1 MAIYY
6 RKLVDQILITGKTYP
21 YRDMIRSFGGKFQT
35 AEKTWLLP
43 LNEAILSEVAA
54 LCKRVG
60 GGVLKETA
68 FMTDSPAAPA
78 PTPLIKVDPKNIRMP
93 TATAAATVKDG
104 LTVSELMTQ
113 VQLAIQAT
121 FPKSVWIMGEIQNFA
136 PRKQACFFELAD
148 AKQGSAQTAT
158 VTVKA
163 TLWQNTWA
171 MLKQKHGAPALE
183 QMFQDGIKVRLLCQV
198 SLYRDRG
205 QISLQVMDA
214 DPDFTRGALAL
225 QREQLLREL
234 RAKGLDVKNKQLPLA
249 AFPFRVGL
257 ISAEGS
263 RAKSDFLDQL
273 FTYKFPG
280 EVLFYPAQ
288 MQGENTL
295 PETVAG
301 IKALN
306 AAGCD
311 VIVITRGGGS
321 AADLRWFDA
330 KEVAYAI
337 AESNI
342 PIIAAIGHH
351 DDTCVAEEIAFRR
364 EKTPTAAAD
373 FLVHCFNATKE
384 RLEKRA
390 RQLSQLLDRTI
401 EQQNRWQQQLCQRL
415 RLAAQNAL
423 QRETLRHTQYSA
435 ALQQR
440 FAAQLNGTDRILA
453 QWTNRLQVQSERFLN
468 RERERCA
475 RQQQIL
481 FEKAQQG
488 LHLHREQLARF
499 ENKLV
504 AIDPTPWLAKG
515 WTQLFTEAGELLK
528 SGANVQVDARIHARL
543 LDALLHLKV
552 EKIDSMGRVEDK
564 ENF

>member
-1 MAIYY
+1 
-6 RKLVDQILITGKTYP
+6 
-21 YRDMIRSFGGKFQT
+21 MIRSFGGKFQT
-35 AEKTWLLP
+35 TEKTWLLP
-43 LNEAILSEVAA
+43 LDEAILTQVAA

-60 GGVLKETA
+60 GGVLKEA
-68 FMTDSPAAPA
+68 PALAPEPTIAPA
-78 PTPLIKVDPKNIRMP
+78 PLMKVTPKNIGLP
-93 TATAAATVKDG
+93 TAVSAAAIKDG

-113 VQLAIQAT
+113 VQLAIHAT
-121 FPKSVWIMGEIQNFA
+121 FPKSVWVLGEIQNFA
-136 PRKQACFFELAD
+136 LRKQACFFELAD
-148 AKQGSAQTAT
+148 AKQGAAQTAT

-163 TLWQNTWA
+163 TLWQNTMA

-234 RAKGLDVKNKQLPLA
+234 RAKGLDVKNKQLPLT

-257 ISAEGS
+257 ISADGS

-273 FTYKFPG
+273 FSYKFPG

-301 IKALN
+301 IKALGK
-306 AAGCD
+306 AGCD

-330 KEVAYAI
+330 REVAYAI
-337 AESNI
+337 AESPV

-351 DDTCVAEEIAFRR
+351 DDTCVAEEISFRR

-384 RLEKRA
+384 RLDKRA

-415 RLAAQNAL
+415 RLSSQNAL

-440 FAAQLNGTDRILA
+440 FGAQLNGTDRILS
-453 QWTNRLQVQSERFLN
+453 QWTSRLSVQSERFLS
-468 RERERCA
+468 RERERCT
-475 RQQQIL
+475 RQRQVL
-481 FEKAQQG
+481 FEKAQQS
-488 LHLHREQLARF
+488 LSQQREQLARF

-515 WTQLFTEAGELLK
+515 WTQLFTEAGQLVK
-528 SGANVQVDARIHARL
+528 SGATIETGASIHARL
-543 LDALLHLKV
+543 LDALLRLKV
-552 EKIDSMGRVEDK
+552 ENIDLTSRDK
-564 ENF
+564 S

>member
-6 RKLVDQILITGKTYP
+6 RKLADQILITGKTYP

-35 AEKTWLLP
+35 TEKTWLLP
-43 LNEAILSEVAA
+43 LDDTTLTEIAA

-60 GGVLKETA
+60 GGVLKETPVIA
-68 FMTDSPAAPA
+68 DTAVKPVPLTKVAPQN
-78 PTPLIKVDPKNIRMP
+78 VGMP
-93 TATAAATVKDG
+93 TAATVKDG

-113 VQLAIQAT
+113 VQLAIHAT

-136 PRKQACFFELAD
+136 LRKQACFFELAD

-163 TLWQNTWA
+163 TLWQNTWT

-234 RAKGLDVKNKQLPLA
+234 RAKGLDVKNKQLPLTI
-249 AFPFRVGL
+249 FPLRVGL

-337 AESNI
+337 AESNV

-373 FLVHCFNATKE
+373 FLLHCFNAIKE
-384 RLEKRA
+384 RLDKRA

-401 EQQNRWQQQLCQRL
+401 EQQGRWQQQLRQRL
-415 RLAAQNAL
+415 HLACQNAL

-435 ALQQR
+435 GLQQR
-440 FAAQLNGTDRILA
+440 FAAQLNGTDRILS
-453 QWTNRLQVQSERFLN
+453 QWTNRLQVQSERYLN
-468 RERERCA
+468 RESERCA
-475 RQQQIL
+475 RQQQML

-488 LHLHREQLARF
+488 LGIQREQLARF

-515 WTQLFTEAGELLK
+515 WTQLFTADGDHVK
-528 SGANVQVDARIHARL
+528 SGVNVQAGDSIHARL

-552 EKIDSMGRVEDK
+552 EKIDSLSRVDEK
-564 ENF
+564 ENR